1 VGYQV
6 GKLMTVMSDPL
17 VLTEMSLVGSRY
29 ASRSDLEHVV
39 RLVANGHV
47 KPVIDDVL
55 PLERLNE
62 AVSRLEAGEV
72 TGRLVMDLRVR

>member
-1 VGYQV
+1 
-6 GKLMTVMSDPL
+6 M
-17 VLTEMSLVGSRY
+17 
-29 ASRSDLEHVV
+29 
-39 RLVANGHV
+39 